1 MTVKSW
7 VPIAMMD
14 ALEDLLVEV
23 EADPGL
29 PEEAGVILRIQRS
42 MENGVELPV
51 PERAKD
57 VLWEE
62 LHQLAMV
69 CNSSKKSR
77 FQKIL
82 DFQGPWHRAMKEKH
96 ARRRMVPLGD
106 GSESADE
113 RQGARG
119 GPDSVSAEQEA
130 EELAIAGGQGS
141 GGPQVECQ

>member
-1 MTVKSW
+1 M
-7 VPIAMMD
+7 
-14 ALEDLLVEV
+14 
-23 EADPGL
+23 
-29 PEEAGVILRIQRS
+29 
-42 MENGVELPV
+42 ELPV

-69 CNSSKKSR
+69 CRSRKKSR

-82 DFQGPWHRAMKEKH
+82 DFQGPWHRALQEEH

-106 GSESADE
+106 GSESADA

-119 GPDSVSAEQEA
+119 GPDCVSAEPEA
-130 EELAIAGGQGS
+130 EELAVAGVQVCE
-141 GGPQVECQ
+141 GPQAECQ